1 VAAGTFVS
9 VVCFSCYCGC
19 RNNLAC
25 CLLALKACRL
35 NFVVSADLI
44 IPQTYRMQ
52 CMHGAVDEV
61 FWFISIDVCAAQ
73 QRSSWLSFFR
83 SHTPQESISCNVCFQ
98 VNVSRK
104 GTNRGIHKRHA
115 HVLPPSA
122 YYPAAPPPRPLLE
135 KRIASTPF
143 ACTVGLT
150 IDIDWIRRF
159 EPP

>member
-83 SHTPQESISCNVCFQ
+83 SHTPQEFISCNVCFSLER
-98 VNVSRK
+98 VRTAVYISATHMYSLLMHITPLR
-104 GTNRGIHKRHA
+104 RH
-115 HVLPPSA
+115 HGHCWRSES
-122 YYPAAPPPRPLLE
+122 PAPLLHA
-135 KRIASTPF
+135 RLGSRSTSI
-143 ACTVGLT
+143 G
-150 IDIDWIRRF
+150 
-159 EPP
+159 